1 MYDYANVGQSAH
13 FADYRDADRQTG
25 RDAFRILHPLGR
37 TVCDQANIEERGKQK
52 MLKRLVR
59 GIITIIGA
67 VAGYGVFLLF
77 GLWMKKNGTDIS
89 TVFTDA
95 QLIGIGI
102 VFAIL
107 FGIIFFRLTPAITR
121 QSAKVADNIDHDLK
135 EVSANEILMGTIGLI
150 LGLIIAYL
158 VTQIFSEITNK
169 YVLTVINLI
178 LYLGLGYLGAVI
190 ASRKSKDLFSMIAA
204 NAATRKQAQGQ
215 NQAQNLNLDG
225 AVPSG
230 TAGMFTKSKKKS
242 DSIPKILDTS
252 VIIDGRIADILK
264 TGFLEGPIVIPEF
277 VLVELRH
284 IADSSDSLKRTRGRR
299 GLDIL
304 NKIQQE
310 YGIEIYNTDNEKSL
324 KEIPEVDVKLLKL
337 AQLINGKVVTNDYN
351 LNKVAAIN
359 GVSVL
364 NINELANTLK
374 PVVLPGEKMSVN
386 LVKQGKDNSQAIA
399 YLDDGTMIVVEDGRK
414 MIGKTT
420 EINVTSVLQ
429 TSAGRM
435 IFGRLRN

>member
-1 MYDYANVGQSAH
+1 
-13 FADYRDADRQTG
+13 
-25 RDAFRILHPLGR
+25 
-37 TVCDQANIEERGKQK
+37 

-225 AVPSG
+225 AVPAG

-359 GVSVL
+359 GVNVL

>member
-1 MYDYANVGQSAH
+1 
-13 FADYRDADRQTG
+13 
-25 RDAFRILHPLGR
+25 
-37 TVCDQANIEERGKQK
+37 

-359 GVSVL
+359 GVNVL